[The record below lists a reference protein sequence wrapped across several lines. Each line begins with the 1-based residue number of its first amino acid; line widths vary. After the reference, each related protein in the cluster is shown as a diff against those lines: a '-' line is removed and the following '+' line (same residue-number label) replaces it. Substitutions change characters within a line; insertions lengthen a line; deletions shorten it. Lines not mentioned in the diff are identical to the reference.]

1 MACYGFASGS
11 PGALLVGAALF
22 VFASSLLLTLERQR
36 NQPEMLR
43 QNLAKLEHERDQLL
57 AANERYRNDNIVLRT
72 MDVAFRDILNL
83 ADERT
88 HGQMRI
94 LFERGALTPHVT
106 DDIRGAPRQP
116 DTLRSE
122 FAGDN
127 SRPRAGPDLFSAR
140 AMPIAAH

>member
-94 LFERGALTPHVT
+94 LFEQIGEQLAEWLTEQMDSGSTRESEPGLRDSNGA
-106 DDIRGAPRQP
+106 R
-116 DTLRSE
+116 
-122 FAGDN
+122 
-127 SRPRAGPDLFSAR
+127 
-140 AMPIAAH
+140 